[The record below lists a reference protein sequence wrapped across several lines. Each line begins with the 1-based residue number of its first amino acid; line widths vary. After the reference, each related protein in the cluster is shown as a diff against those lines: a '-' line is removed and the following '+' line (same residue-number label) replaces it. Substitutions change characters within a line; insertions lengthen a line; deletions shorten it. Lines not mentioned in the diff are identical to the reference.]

1 MNSVSMLNS
10 GLRLLSLACL
20 ALAVTSCGADA
31 NDPKGSFGPH
41 TPSTVVVFKGTSMNG
56 SVPDLTATRNETVTV
71 NGRTFT
77 KLKVTPAGASSEAFS
92 VFANFE
98 PDVVEFGGGELFWNG
113 NPSATPGV
121 PFVSGAP
128 DSPIVVNLDPPTGE
142 EQTVEVKGTVYAPD
156 PSSPHAIDT
165 VGTYRAVAKDVTVQT
180 SMGPVAGCTEFTG
193 EVTIEGITV
202 NGHAF
207 YHPDYGMVKGT
218 LDWPPPNGVSL
229 DMAGLTDMGTG
240 LPGFNAI
247 KAIKVLDSANP
258 TFELNTYYVNDDIDA
273 DKNTHAKML
282 LEMRYVDETRARD
295 ASLQPNVATDFGVT
309 FGYFPH
315 MVVASPVSFFHPD
328 ENGQGFTYW
337 VAYVDQASKDSMGDA
352 ETYHISASLA
362 SSESWPV
369 RVTGRIIYKQLGE

>member
-1 MNSVSMLNS
+1 
-10 GLRLLSLACL
+10 
-20 ALAVTSCGADA
+20 
-31 NDPKGSFGPH
+31 
-41 TPSTVVVFKGTSMNG
+41 
-56 SVPDLTATRNETVTV
+56 
-71 NGRTFT
+71 
-77 KLKVTPAGASSEAFS
+77 
-92 VFANFE
+92 
-98 PDVVEFGGGELFWNG
+98 
-113 NPSATPGV
+113 
-121 PFVSGAP
+121 
-128 DSPIVVNLDPPTGE
+128 
-142 EQTVEVKGTVYAPD
+142 
-156 PSSPHAIDT
+156 
-165 VGTYRAVAKDVTVQT
+165 
-180 SMGPVAGCTEFTG
+180 MGPVAGCTEFTG

-337 VAYVDQASKDSMGDA
+337 VAYVDQASKNSMGDA